1 MGILAIKIPC
11 SSNGIFLFTFPV
23 GKINAEIPVF
33 ALRAIGILFS
43 TALSLAISKCWYT
56 PDEWPHQESFVSI
69 VINFAPRLTNFLASL
84 GILDS

>member
-11 SSNGIFLFTFPV
+11 SSKGIFLFTFPV

-43 TALSLAISKCWYT
+43 TALSLAISKC
-56 PDEWPHQESFVSI
+56 
-69 VINFAPRLTNFLASL
+69 
-84 GILDS
+84 